1 MGSSD
6 FKKQTDSIVEY
17 LIALGYQAVKSGGG
31 HWKLTDPATGKSVFH
46 GSTPGDP
53 RAVKN
58 FAACVKREF
67 GVDVSKLMNDAK
79 LMKRAIKD
87 AKKN

>member
-6 FKKQTDSIVEY
+6 FKKQTDTMIEY
-17 LIALGYQAVKSGGG
+17 LLALGYQAVKSGGG
-31 HWKLTDPATGKSVFH
+31 HWKITNPATGRSVFH

-58 FAACVKREF
+58 FAACIKREF
-67 GVDVSKLMNDAK
+67 GVDMTRIMNDSK
-79 LMKRAIKD
+79 LMKRAIKR